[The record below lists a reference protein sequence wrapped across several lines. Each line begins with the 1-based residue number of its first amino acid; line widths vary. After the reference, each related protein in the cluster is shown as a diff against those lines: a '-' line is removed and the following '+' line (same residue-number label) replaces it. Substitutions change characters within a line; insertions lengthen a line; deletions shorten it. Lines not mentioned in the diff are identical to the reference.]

1 MGHWFSLHPAALRG
15 RRLLIGSALGLAI
28 AAIVPPLMAV
38 AVAADDAPWPLA
50 TDLAAD
56 GTTAKATGKPI
67 LFYFERRDCP
77 YCRRAAPYLRAL
89 EQSHGDRALLRR
101 IETDRADLPVR
112 DFAGAVTNHAALAQL
127 LKGTLTP
134 SVLAVGPQGQPLV
147 APLVG
152 LPDESFYSHYLEQ
165 LLKEAADK
173 AAALAQPVEN
183 QR

>member
-1 MGHWFSLHPAALRG
+1 MHPAASCS
-15 RRLLIGSALGLAI
+15 RRLLIRSALGLAI
-28 AAIVPPLMAV
+28 AAIVPSLTAV
-38 AVAADDAPWPLA
+38 AVAATDAPWPLA

-56 GTTAKATGKPI
+56 ATTAKATRKPI
-67 LFYFERRDCP
+67 LLYFERRDCP

-89 EQSHGDRALLRR
+89 DQSHGHRALLRR

-112 DFAGAVTNHAALAQL
+112 DFAGAVTNHAALARL

-147 APLVG
+147 PPLVG

-165 LLKEAADK
+165 LLKEAAAK
-173 AAALAQPVEN
+173 AATLVQPVEN
-183 QR
+183 LR